1 MTNWADKQKKEP
13 EPEPPFRITPRDSN
27 DPSYTNLTLP
37 YRVIC
42 RQRYR
47 RAGKL
52 QRAQFINEIKEH
64 ELLQARALGGVRIH
78 REFCNAI
85 LSMPNLNDL
94 IKLSINENMRLEEIL
109 NTKY

>member
-1 MTNWADKQKKEP
+1 MSNWAERQKKEP
-13 EPEPPFRITPRDSN
+13 EPEPP
-27 DPSYTNLTLP
+27 
-37 YRVIC
+37 RVIC

-64 ELLQARALGGVRIH
+64 ELLQTRALGGVRIH

-85 LSMPNLNDL
+85 LPCRTST
-94 IKLSINENMRLEEIL
+94 ISSIDHQREYQAGGDPEHKILGMELE
-109 NTKY
+109 